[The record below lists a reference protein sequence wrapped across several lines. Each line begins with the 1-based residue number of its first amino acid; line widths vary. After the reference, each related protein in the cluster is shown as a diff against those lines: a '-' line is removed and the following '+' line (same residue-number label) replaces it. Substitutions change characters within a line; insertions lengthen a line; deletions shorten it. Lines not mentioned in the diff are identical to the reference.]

1 MNSNALTE
9 LMKGIGML
17 TELWTI
23 THRGF
28 TAQGLSEAEA
38 MMHTKGFM
46 AAMIDSITKM
56 PNDGQ
61 EGSK

>member
-1 MNSNALTE
+1 MNNNALTE
-9 LMKGIGML
+9 LMQGIGML

-23 THRGF
+23 TYKGF

-46 AAMIDSITKM
+46 ASMIDSITKM
-56 PNDGQ
+56 SNDSQ

>member
-1 MNSNALTE
+1 MNNSALTE
-9 LMKGIGML
+9 LMKGIGLL
-17 TELWTI
+17 TELWI
-23 THRGF
+23 IAYQGF
-28 TAQGLSEAEA
+28 TAQGLGEAEA

-61 EGSK
+61 GGSK

>member
-1 MNSNALTE
+1 MNNNALTE
-9 LMKGIGML
+9 LMQGIGIL

-23 THRGF
+23 TYRGF

>member
-1 MNSNALTE
+1 MNNSALTE
-9 LMKGIGML
+9 LMKGIGIL
-17 TELWTI
+17 TELWI
-23 THRGF
+23 IAYRGF

-56 PNDGQ
+56 PNTSQ
-61 EGSK
+61 EDLK

>member
-23 THRGF
+23 TYRGF

>member
-1 MNSNALTE
+1 MNNNALTE
-9 LMKGIGML
+9 LMQGIGML

-23 THRGF
+23 TYQGF